1 MSANTKKPTN
11 LSANAMPTDGYV
23 LSVDG
28 KWKTRYETSK
38 EAMSAGS
45 KLKENFPVVQVSVF
59 DALAQSYTP
68 VDLPPK

>member
-1 MSANTKKPTN
+1 MSADAKKPTDLAPN
-11 LSANAMPTDGYV
+11 TMPTDGYV

-45 KLKENFPVVQVSVF
+45 KLKENFPVVQISVF
-59 DALAQSYTP
+59 DASAQSYTP
-68 VDLPPK
+68 VDLPSK